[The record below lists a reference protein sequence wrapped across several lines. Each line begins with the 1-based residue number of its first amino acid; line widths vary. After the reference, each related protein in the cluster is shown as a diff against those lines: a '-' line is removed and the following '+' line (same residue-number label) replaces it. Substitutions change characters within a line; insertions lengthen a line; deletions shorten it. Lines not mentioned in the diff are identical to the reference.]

1 MPCLTIHCQKKV
13 IISLLSTLTSLYLIA
28 ALSFHQS
35 PSRNLPRP
43 HRRQNHRNSW
53 GTCGLWVVPAW
64 VCGLC
69 CGQRRTHQS
78 SHLLANAGLW
88 VVPWVCDLS
97 LYSNWSAI
105 CLWFM
110 MWVCALWWLYG
121 LWTGIASI
129 FFSTLSLW
137 VCVLCFVVFYD
148 VGLVNRR
155 HFDGSGLIWYF
166 SGGWVFDSVGFYM
179 DFMST
184 TAGELAGKAER
195 RWGMSERE
203 RERER
208 KGENIFLTREER
220 EI

>member
-97 LYSNWSAI
+97 LYSNRSVMG
-105 CLWFM
+105 LWFV
-110 MWVCALWWLYG
+110 MWVCVLWWLYG
-121 LWTGIASI
+121 IWTGIASI

-137 VCVLCFVVFYD
+137 VCVLWCFMMWVWWIGVTLMAVVWSGIFLV
-148 VGLVNRR
+148 VGC
-155 HFDGSGLIWYF
+155 LIQ
-166 SGGWVFDSVGFYM
+166 WVFIWILWAPLPAS
-179 DFMST
+179 
-184 TAGELAGKAER
+184 
-195 RWGMSERE
+195 
-203 RERER
+203 
-208 KGENIFLTREER
+208 
-220 EI
+220 